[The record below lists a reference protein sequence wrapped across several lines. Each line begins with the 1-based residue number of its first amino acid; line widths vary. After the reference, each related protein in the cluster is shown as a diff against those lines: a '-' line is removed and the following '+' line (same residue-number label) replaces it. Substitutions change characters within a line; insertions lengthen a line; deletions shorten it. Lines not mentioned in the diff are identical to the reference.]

1 MKKIVIIAVALG
13 IALLCQPVIANPGI
27 SVSIEVIDQITGGAD
42 LSAEYNVKVESI
54 TTVDEDVVLTIRPAE
69 ASELSAGEQP
79 ADISWFDWTSQ
90 SFSLADGATVEFPMY
105 ASLPAGVPMGNY
117 RFVADGVATVPGM
130 PWLPAED
137 SDSKEI
143 VVVTEETI
151 PEFTTIA
158 IPVAAVF
165 GIVLLMQ
172 RRRKQK

>member
-1 MKKIVIIAVALG
+1 MKKIVIFAVALG
-13 IALLCQPVIANPGI
+13 IALLCQPVLASPGI

-54 TTVDEDVVLTIRPAE
+54 TTVAEDVVLTIRPAE
-69 ASELSAGEQP
+69 LSELSPGEQP
-79 ADISWFDWTSQ
+79 ADISWFDWTAQ

-117 RFVADGVATVPGM
+117 RFVADGEAIVPGM

-151 PEFTTIA
+151 PEFSTIA
-158 IPVAAVF
+158 IPVAATL
-165 GIVLLMQ
+165 GLLLLI

>member
-1 MKKIVIIAVALG
+1 MKKIVIFAVALG
-13 IALLCQPVIANPGI
+13 IALFCQPVLASPGI
-27 SVSIEVIDQITGGAD
+27 SVSIEVIDKITGGAD

-54 TTVDEDVVLTIRPAE
+54 TTVDEDVVLTIRSAE
-69 ASELSAGEQP
+69 ASELSPGEQP

-90 SFSLADGATVEFPMY
+90 SFSLAAGATVEFPLY
-105 ASLPAGVPMGNY
+105 ASLPAGVSAGNY
-117 RFVADGVATVPGM
+117 RFVADGSATVPGM

-158 IPVAAVF
+158 IPVATIF
-165 GIVLLMQ
+165 GLLLLI